1 DWTQGNLDLT
11 AFAGMDIQLG
21 FRIMSDGSNG
31 YLGIGIDDL
40 RIEYNVYEESPEL
53 NLLSLN
59 SQNFPFIYSTLSVAL
74 EGQDMSNL
82 DETNFQVYENDVLQT
97 NFFHVTPPSTGAGS
111 RLVDIAFQMDNSGSM
126 SSSIAAVSAN
136 VQNFVNNLA
145 GSGVDSALGLCRY
158 GQSANS
164 GNPILEDNG
173 VLTTNL
179 TYFRDTVWAR
189 NTINGG
195 YEPGYYAI
203 TQSLSG
209 FAWRP
214 GSQKVLIIIT
224 DETPNQGGSNLQQA
238 IDACTANGA
247 ILFALTYSGLFS
259 TFTPITE
266 VTGGAVFDIN
276 SSFDAILDAIS
287 QIIVS
292 NYIIS
297 YRSSN
302 PYYDGVQRNLRF
314 VLNYGN
320 TTAEDFGM
328 YFPGQSPQISRTQT
342 TAAMDTQAQL

>member
-1 DWTQGNLDLT
+1 
-11 AFAGMDIQLG
+11 
-21 FRIMSDGSNG
+21 
-31 YLGIGIDDL
+31 
-40 RIEYNVYEESPEL
+40 
-53 NLLSLN
+53 
-59 SQNFPFIYSTLSVAL
+59 
-74 EGQDMSNL
+74 
-82 DETNFQVYENDVLQT
+82 
-97 NFFHVTPPSTGAGS
+97 
-111 RLVDIAFQMDNSGSM
+111 
-126 SSSIAAVSAN
+126 
-136 VQNFVNNLA
+136 
-145 GSGVDSALGLCRY
+145 
-158 GQSANS
+158 
-164 GNPILEDNG
+164 
-173 VLTTNL
+173 
-179 TYFRDTVWAR
+179 
-189 NTINGG
+189 
-195 YEPGYYAI
+195 
-203 TQSLSG
+203 
-209 FAWRP
+209 
-214 GSQKVLIIIT
+214 
-224 DETPNQGGSNLQQA
+224 GSNLQQA

-342 TAAMDTQAQL
+342 TAAMDTQAQLDNQPIQ